1 MLIYQTTS
9 RGTIADKTILLL
21 SSLVPPT
28 VTGVTVTERKTTSV
42 SLMWDVDIQTEWTY
56 VLYFQG
62 KNMTFQANTFLSH
75 ELSGLQPGTEY
86 SFSVVTNFFE
96 LNSKAYQGFIVTS
109 KKILITVYL
118 YSDDI
123 TRKELLLFPYSFQKS
138 TVPG

>member
-1 MLIYQTTS
+1 M
-9 RGTIADKTILLL
+9 
-21 SSLVPPT
+21 
-28 VTGVTVTERKTTSV
+28 TERKTTSV
-42 SLMWDVDIQTEWTY
+42 TLMWNVDIQTDWTY

-62 KNMTFQANTFLSH
+62 KNMTFQANSFSSH

-86 SFSVVTNFFE
+86 NFSVVTNFFE

-123 TRKELLLFPYSFQKS
+123 TRKELLLLPYSFQKS
-138 TVPG
+138 TVLG

>member
-1 MLIYQTTS
+1 M
-9 RGTIADKTILLL
+9 
-21 SSLVPPT
+21 
-28 VTGVTVTERKTTSV
+28 TERKTTSV
-42 SLMWDVDIQTEWTY
+42 TLMWDVDIQTEWTY

-62 KNMTFQANTFLSH
+62 ENRTFQANTFLSH

-123 TRKELLLFPYSFQKS
+123 TRKELLFFPYSLQKS